1 MRNILLAS
9 FLSAAVALPSGALA
23 QETKSVDDYL
33 CTFAGKC
40 GDDSAEA
47 EVTKDAP
54 DTKGFSLTRPAAAK
68 AAPETKGFSLTKPSD
83 APEKAMPSR
92 TSKASR
98 GFSLSRPAETPK
110 VAPAKAGP
118 VKQIASKSVTRKP
131 AKAATASKAV
141 EQRGDLSLA
150 FELGSDV
157 LTPKARENAKAFAEA
172 LLRPELAA
180 KRVMIEGHTDAQG
193 GREFNLE
200 LSKRRAQAVA
210 SYLTELGVSADRLE
224 VQGYGFDRPL
234 PGRSAMSGEN
244 RRVEAV
250 LTS

>member
-54 DTKGFSLTRPAAAK
+54 DTKGFSLT
-68 AAPETKGFSLTKPSD
+68 KPSD
-83 APEKAMPSR
+83 APEKATPSR

-98 GFSLSRPAETPK
+98 GFSLSRPADTPK
-110 VAPAKAGP
+110 AAPAKAGP
-118 VKQIASKSVTRKP
+118 AKQVASKSVTRKP

>member
-9 FLSAAVALPSGALA
+9 FLSAAVAIPSAAFA
-23 QETKSVDDYL
+23 QEAKSVDDYL

-40 GDDSAEA
+40 GGDSAEA

-54 DTKGFSLTRPAAAK
+54 DTKGFSLTRPGATK
-68 AAPETKGFSLTKPSD
+68 AAPDTKGFSLTKPAD
-83 APEKAMPSR
+83 APAAAAPSR

-98 GFSLSRPAETPK
+98 GFTLSKPVDSPAK
-110 VAPAKAGP
+110 VAPARASKPA
-118 VKQIASKSVTRKP
+118 KQVASKSVARKP
-131 AKAATASKAV
+131 AKVATAMKTV
-141 EQRGDLSLA
+141 EQRGDLNLS
-150 FELGSDV
+150 FELGSDT
-157 LTPKARENAKAFAEA
+157 LTASARENAKAFAEA
-172 LLRPELAA
+172 LMSPELVS

-193 GREFNLE
+193 NREFNVE

-210 SYLTELGVSADRLE
+210 DYLTELGVSSDRIE
-224 VQGYGFDRPL
+224 VKGFGPDRP
-234 PGRSAMSGEN
+234 RSGSASDN

>member
-1 MRNILLAS
+1 MRNILLVS
-9 FLSAAVALPSGALA
+9 FLSAAAALPSAALA

-54 DTKGFSLTRPAAAK
+54 DTKGFSLTRPDAQK
-68 AAPETKGFSLTKPSD
+68 AT
-83 APEKAMPSR
+83 PSR
-92 TSKASR
+92 TAKASR
-98 GFSLSRPAETPK
+98 GFSLSKPADTPK
-110 VAPAKAGP
+110 AAPAKAGP
-118 VKQIASKSVTRKP
+118 VKQVASKSAAKKP
-131 AKAATASKAV
+131 AKAAVASKAV
-141 EQRGDLSLA
+141 ERRGDLSLA

-157 LTPKARENAKAFAEA
+157 LTDKARENAKAFAEA
-172 LLRPELAA
+172 LLRPELAS
-180 KRVMIEGHTDAQG
+180 KRVMIEGHTDSQG
-193 GREFNLE
+193 GRDFNLE

-210 SYLTELGVSADRLE
+210 DYLTALGVSADRLE
-224 VQGYGFDRPL
+224 VKGYGFDRPL
-234 PGRSAMSGEN
+234 PGRAASAGEN

>member
-9 FLSAAVALPSGALA
+9 FLSAAMALPSTALA

-54 DTKGFSLTRPAAAK
+54 DTKGFSLARPGAAK
-68 AAPETKGFSLTKPSD
+68 AAPETKGFSLTKPTA
-83 APEKAMPSR
+83 APAKAAPSR
-92 TSKASR
+92 TTNASR
-98 GFSLSRPAETPK
+98 GFSLSKP
-110 VAPAKAGP
+110 VDAPAKAAP
-118 VKQIASKSVTRKP
+118 ARASKPAQVASKSVTRKP
-131 AKAATASKAV
+131 ANAAAASKTV
-141 EQRGDLSLA
+141 EQRGDLSLS
-150 FELGSDV
+150 FELGSAT
-157 LTPKARENAKAFAEA
+157 LTPAARDNARAFAEA
-172 LLRPELAA
+172 LLRPELAS
-180 KRVMIEGHTDAQG
+180 KRIMIEGHTDAQG
-193 GREFNLE
+193 SREFNVE

-210 SYLTELGVSADRLE
+210 DYLTELGVSADRLE
-224 VQGYGFDRPL
+224 VKGFGPDRP
-234 PGRSAMSGEN
+234 RSSSASDN